1 MLCCVSTGMIT
12 RCNKPL
18 CHRVDGILGFGW
30 LDHERSPCLFKTL
43 TQLSREDWKISQP
56 FEFRPMPRIF
66 SLTATD
72 SQAELQLGG
81 YDPDAVEGEI
91 AWVPMSKH
99 QDYGA
104 SVASITYGDGADA
117 VELLQF
123 KGQVPGKHAMGY
135 IGKFDSGTT
144 CILMPNT
151 TLDEQLDAS
160 PFETLL
166 NLQLKGDKRSLFYTL
181 VDENHRAV
189 KMEIEYEHCVE
200 PTAYHHDS
208 LRPLFQKVR
217 SGARY
222 AGHECQAYGS
232 RLAQKVVRPL
242 GGG

>member
-1 MLCCVSTGMIT
+1 
-12 RCNKPL
+12 
-18 CHRVDGILGFGW
+18 
-30 LDHERSPCLFKTL
+30 
-43 TQLSREDWKISQP
+43 
-56 FEFRPMPRIF
+56 
-66 SLTATD
+66 
-72 SQAELQLGG
+72 
-81 YDPDAVEGEI
+81 
-91 AWVPMSKH
+91 
-99 QDYGA
+99 
-104 SVASITYGDGADA
+104 

-135 IGKFDSGTT
+135 ISKFDSGTT

-222 AGHECQAYGS
+222 AGHECQAYWAKKTTLPE
-232 RLAQKVVRPL
+232 REEEQL
-242 GGG
+242 GQVGRT